1 MHTDGE
7 DSVSSNEGGSS
18 VVGSEVEDN
27 STSCQLIR
35 VNLTRG
41 TVNDVLLPGSEGKF
55 GNR

>member
-27 STSCQLIR
+27 STSCQIIR